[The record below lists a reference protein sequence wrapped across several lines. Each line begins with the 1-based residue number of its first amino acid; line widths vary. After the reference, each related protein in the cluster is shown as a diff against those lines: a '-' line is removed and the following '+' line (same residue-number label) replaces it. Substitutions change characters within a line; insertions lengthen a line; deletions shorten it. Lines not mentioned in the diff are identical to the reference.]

1 MFAKV
6 TRQITPSYELFTL
19 LAQGGGENYFMDMSF
34 SSDLYLHFYSLI
46 KFYFITH
53 CKHTRAHTQSFLSLR
68 T

>member
-1 MFAKV
+1 MFSKV

-19 LAQGGGENYFMDMSF
+19 LAQGGGENYFMDKSF

-46 KFYFITH
+46 KFYFITY
-53 CKHTRAHTQSFLSLR
+53 CKHTHAVIHESIR